1 MCDTCGK
8 AFRVAANFYAHRKT
22 HRKVVEKISLDA
34 AVAEIGQFI
43 EEQQQQQEQQQQPT
57 EEVEQIH
64 TLQMAQP
71 RLNDALSQAIEE
83 HLTQSC
89 MVVGGDF
96 VSDPSATSSILNQF
110 SAQVGT
116 TSDGLDYATIH
127 PDEQSSTPG
136 YLKSIL
142 MGQFDDKD

>member
-1 MCDTCGK
+1 VCDTCGK

-43 EEQQQQQEQQQQPT
+43 EEQQQQQQPT

-96 VSDPSATSSILNQF
+96 GNNSSATSSMLNQF
-110 SAQVGT
+110 STQVGT

-127 PDEQSSTPG
+127 PDEQPSTPG